1 VIGDRVGAE
10 GTDHAPRITSPG
22 LTRSTRAAQTPNFPP
37 YAMFDNTGA
46 PGEQDFGGF
55 LVEFAA
61 LALPVCDI
69 NIESTS
75 HVESAA

>member
-1 VIGDRVGAE
+1 
-10 GTDHAPRITSPG
+10 
-22 LTRSTRAAQTPNFPP
+22 
-37 YAMFDNTGA
+37 MFDNTGA

-69 NIESTS
+69 NIESIS